1 MGKQNEK
8 LLDNMKELDKQK
20 LPKWFTG
27 ECYTH
32 GAEVT
37 NRFGGDS
44 CYLNNVE
51 LSMYDFIMGATM
63 VVEMRGD
70 HKSLMDASMIT
81 DLRKGLDWFRKN
93 NASAYMVLLD

>member
-1 MGKQNEK
+1 MTQNEK
-8 LLDNMKELDKQK
+8 LLNNIEKFDARQK

-37 NRFGGDS
+37 NRFSGDS
-44 CYLNNVE
+44 CHLNNIE
-51 LSMYDFIMGATM
+51 LSMYDFIMGATRLM
-63 VVEMRGD
+63 EMGMSQQRT
-70 HKSLMDASMIT
+70 IV

-93 NASAYMVLLD
+93 NANAYMVLLD

>member
-8 LLDNMKELDKQK
+8 LLNNMKELDKQK

-44 CYLNNVE
+44 CHLNNVE
-51 LSMYDFIMGATM
+51 LSMYDFIMGATHVM
-63 VVEMRGD
+63 EMGVGRQG
-70 HKSLMDASMIT
+70 LIT
-81 DLRKGLDWFRKN
+81 DLRKGLNWFRKN
-93 NASAYMVLLD
+93 NASAYMILLD

>member
-8 LLDNMKELDKQK
+8 LLSNMKELDKSK

-27 ECYTH
+27 ECYTD

-44 CYLNNVE
+44 CHLNNIE
-51 LSMYDFIMGATM
+51 LSMYDFIMGATRLM
-63 VVEMRGD
+63 EMGMSQQRT
-70 HKSLMDASMIT
+70 IV

-93 NASAYMVLLD
+93 NANAYMVLLD

>member
-8 LLDNMKELDKQK
+8 LLSNMKELDKSK

-44 CYLNNVE
+44 CHLNNVE

-63 VVEMRGD
+63 VMEMDKSYRHGMVVE
-70 HKSLMDASMIT
+70 
-81 DLRKGLDWFRKN
+81 LRKGLDWFRKN
-93 NASAYMVLLD
+93 NSEAYMILLD

>member
-1 MGKQNEK
+1 MSKQNEK
-8 LLDNMKELDKQK
+8 LLNNMKELDRSK

-51 LSMYDFIMGATM
+51 LSMYDFIMGATQM
-63 VVEMRGD
+63 MEMQVLTWSD
-70 HKSLMDASMIT
+70 SQMTK
-81 DLRKGLDWFRKN
+81 DLRKGLNWFRKN
-93 NASAYMVLLD
+93 NSNAYMVLLD

>member
-8 LLDNMKELDKQK
+8 LIKMMKEYDQKQ

-44 CYLNNVE
+44 CHLNNVE
-51 LSMYDFIMGATM
+51 LSMYDFIMGATHLM
-63 VVEMRGD
+63 EMGMSQQRT
-70 HKSLMDASMIT
+70 IV
-81 DLRKGLDWFRKN
+81 DLRKGLSWFRKN
-93 NASAYMVLLD
+93 NSEAYMILLD

>member
-1 MGKQNEK
+1 MGKQNKK
-8 LLDNMKELDKQK
+8 LLKNMKELDKQQ

-44 CYLNNVE
+44 CHLNNVE
-51 LSMYDFIMGATM
+51 LSMYDFIMGATQM
-63 VVEMRGD
+63 LEMGIVRQGVRN
-70 HKSLMDASMIT
+70 
-81 DLRKGLDWFRKN
+81 DLIKGLNWFRKN
-93 NASAYMVLLD
+93 NPSAYMVLLD

>member
-27 ECYTH
+27 ELYEE

-44 CYLNNVE
+44 CHLNNVE
-51 LSMYDFIMGATM
+51 LSMYDFIMGATQM
-63 VVEMRGD
+63 LEMGD
-70 HKSLMDASMIT
+70 VRQGVRN
-81 DLRKGLDWFRKN
+81 DLIKGLDWFRKN
-93 NASAYMVLLD
+93 NASAYMILLD

>member
-27 ECYTH
+27 ELYED

-51 LSMYDFIMGATM
+51 LSMYDFIMGATQM
-63 VVEMRGD
+63 YEMGIFNSAQ
-70 HKSLMDASMIT
+70 HGQ

-93 NASAYMVLLD
+93 NSEAYMILLD

>member
-1 MGKQNEK
+1 MNQNEK
-8 LLDNMKELDKQK
+8 LLNNMKELDRQK

-27 ECYTH
+27 QLYDEGT
-32 GAEVT
+32 EVM

-51 LSMYDFIMGATM
+51 LSMYDFIMGATQM
-63 VVEMRGD
+63 MEMRGD
-70 HKSLMDASMIT
+70 RRSLMDASMIT

-93 NASAYMVLLD
+93 NATAYMILLD